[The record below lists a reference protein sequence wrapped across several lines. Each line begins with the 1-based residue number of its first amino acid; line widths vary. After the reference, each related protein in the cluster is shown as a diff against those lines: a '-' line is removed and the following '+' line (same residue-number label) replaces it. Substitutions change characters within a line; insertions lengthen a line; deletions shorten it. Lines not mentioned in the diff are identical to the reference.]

1 MSIGYA
7 CLTVGV
13 PNTGFRTCRKANAT
27 EEKLKELIH
36 FNLNSLNN
44 LIDYNIKN
52 NIKLFRI
59 SSDII
64 PFGSS
69 PVNTLAW
76 WELFKPQFEQIGSK
90 IKSSGMRVSMHPGQ
104 YTVLNSPDEDVV
116 SRAVEDLNYHTRF
129 LDSLGVG
136 PAHKII
142 LHIGGVYQEKEKAME
157 RFVKSYQTLLS
168 DAIKK
173 RLVIENDDRSYTVSE
188 VLIISQSTGAPV
200 IYDNLHNA
208 INTSDITKDDAYW
221 IELTRKTW
229 KPEDGR
235 QKIHYSQQSPMNRIG
250 AHTKTI
256 VIEPFLDFYHQVSRE
271 DLDIMLEVKDKNLS
285 AVKCITATTEQPHI
299 NLLEKEWSLYKYSVL
314 ERSPKLYDE
323 IRQLLKDKSNFP
335 VLDFYRLLDQA
346 IAMEVTI
353 GTAVNAASHVYGY
366 FKKVATEKEKAT
378 FLKQLEKVEQTNGS
392 IKTLKKILWNLA
404 VAYKQPYLLQSYY
417 FVF

>member
-36 FNLNSLNN
+36 FNLNSLEN

-69 PVNTLAW
+69 PVNTLTW

-168 DAIKK
+168 EAIKK

-188 VLIISQSTGAPV
+188 VLMISQATGAPV

-208 INTSDITKDDAYW
+208 INTSDITKDDTYW

-250 AHTKTI
+250 AHTQTI
-256 VIEPFLDFYHQVSRE
+256 AIEPFLDFYHQVSRE

-285 AVKCITATTEQPHI
+285 AVKCITATTEQPNI

-323 IRQLLKDKSNFP
+323 IRQMLKDKSSFP

-346 IAMEVTI
+346 IAMEVTR

-366 FKKVATEKEKAT
+366 FKKGATEKEKAA

-392 IKTLKKILWNLA
+392 IKALKKILWNLA